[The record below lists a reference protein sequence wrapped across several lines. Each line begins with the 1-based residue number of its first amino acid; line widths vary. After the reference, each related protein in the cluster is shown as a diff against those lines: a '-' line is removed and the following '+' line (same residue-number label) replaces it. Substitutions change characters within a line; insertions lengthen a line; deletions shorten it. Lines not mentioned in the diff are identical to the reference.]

1 MWSLLCP
8 LKAKEMFLVLM
19 RGRGSS
25 QKYEEDNQRQWKE
38 TKRKQILSFREKKNK
53 QGKYVK

>member
-38 TKRKQILSFREKKNK
+38 TKRKQIFSFREKKTNK
-53 QGKYVK
+53 ENM